1 MGFDAPRFTGAC
13 SGLTFRRVEGLIL
26 SKAYKRLAET
36 FATEVA
42 VAKALIARVA
52 VNSCNKRASLP

>member
-1 MGFDAPRFTGAC
+1 MIVQYPPEGLRRAPFHGAC

-26 SKAYKRLAET
+26 SKAYKRRAET

-42 VAKALIARVA
+42 VAKALVA
-52 VNSCNKRASLP
+52 